1 MSCSL
6 GIVFKI
12 ASYIVDFAMGFFAN
26 VAWDKCKQKRRKK
39 NTAPYISIQQSGAT
53 STIDIH
59 LESKNAN
66 AIDSAADLFRT
77 YSNDKPTI
85 PY

>member
-1 MSCSL
+1 
-6 GIVFKI
+6 
-12 ASYIVDFAMGFFAN
+12 MGFFAN
-26 VAWDKCKQKRRKK
+26 AAWDKFKQKRRKN
-39 NTAPYISIQQSGAT
+39 NTAPFIKIQQSGAT

-66 AIDSAADLFRT
+66 AIDSAAVLYKT